1 MRYRGGG
8 IGHKSIREATLC
20 LFDDRDALDKQE
32 FNLEHDRNLFD
43 EEAEG
48 TDDDVPMDDSSS
60 SDEESG
66 DESESEESAMEDINP
81 ACSERLIDDELGDE
95 MDDSMAIPDWIRCWR
110 STRTTL
116 RCPATKMR
124 LVQRMG
130 RTRMT
135 ESSMENYSFHITGDS
150 LNKYWY

>member
-32 FNLEHDRNLFD
+32 FNLKHDRNLFD

-48 TDDDVPMDDSSS
+48 TDDNVPMDDSSS

-95 MDDSMAIPDWIRCWR
+95 MDEYGYSGLDQVLEVDSDDAEMSGDEDALGPEDGENPDDGIEYGE
-110 STRTTL
+110 L
-116 RCPATKMR
+116 
-124 LVQRMG
+124 
-130 RTRMT
+130 
-135 ESSMENYSFHITGDS
+135 
-150 LNKYWY
+150 

>member
-48 TDDDVPMDDSSS
+48 TNDDVPMDDSSS

-81 ACSERLIDDELGDE
+81 AHNAPTLS
-95 MDDSMAIPDWIRCWR
+95 
-110 STRTTL
+110 RTTQTAEGEIRPCMTGRL
-116 RCPATKMR
+116 THSPDSAGYRC
-124 LVQRMG
+124 
-130 RTRMT
+130 TRH
-135 ESSMENYSFHITGDS
+135 S
-150 LNKYWY
+150 